1 MLRKFFFFISFQSYE
16 CTKSH
21 VVMNNALLPSIAQLG
36 TGGYWIAFLA
46 ALFETTIGLG
56 LILPGSTI
64 ILFLGALSARGNL
77 HVGELICFA
86 ISGAIIGDNINFYLG
101 RRYGAKW
108 LHGGFWLLKPDH
120 MEKAKYFMDAHGAK
134 SIFLGRFIPSVK
146 EIVPFIAGSVRM
158 QPRIFMFWNVLG
170 AVGWGVEW
178 VIAGY
183 IFAQSLNLAVVWL
196 SRAGLFFA
204 FLLIFGGILYVFKWL
219 IVRNGKQFF
228 IISASLCRSIKAAV
242 IKNEHV
248 ALWIQ
253 NHPRSIS
260 FLKARFDT
268 AVFSGLTLS
277 ILTLA
282 FIYVA
287 ALFGGIVE
295 DLITADPI
303 VAADI
308 RIANLLSTL
317 RTDTLTHVFT
327 WITVLGKSKLILGF
341 MAISVGLF
349 WLWRKHHYILPFLIT
364 VVGSETFTH
373 IGKLAFHRPR
383 PETAVYAEHSFSFP
397 SGHATIAV
405 AFYGFAGYLT
415 ARFAHGWNRK
425 ANIFFTTMLLIIM
438 IGFSRI
444 YLGVHYVSDVW
455 SGYLV
460 GAMWLIIT
468 ISLSEWFR
476 QKEKDERSI
485 PPVAG
490 ARPISFVLVFI
501 AVAFYVAFSLNYHP
515 TPAPVISNS
524 TVVVQQSMNVFTNG
538 RMKYT
543 ETLVGERQEPLNF
556 IFLAKNDGELVAALR
571 QAGWT
576 LTDKAGI
583 SSFIKAAKALILR
596 KAHPSAPISP
606 SFWHAKIQ
614 DFGFAKV
621 SGLNWFS
628 NAQHVKIWRTD
639 FLFKNQS
646 NIYVG
651 MANANHGFKWGL
663 VPKIS
668 PDLDAARE
676 LLYQD
681 LNRTGK
687 IADRLKIRLV
697 KPQIGKNFMGDQF
710 FTDGKAY
717 IISLAR

>member
-1 MLRKFFFFISFQSYE
+1 MMTFQIINRL
-16 CTKSH
+16 
-21 VVMNNALLPSIAQLG
+21 VPSIEQLG
-36 TGGYWIAFLA
+36 SWSYWIAFAA
-46 ALFETTIGLG
+46 ALAETTIGIG
-56 LILPGSTI
+56 LILPGSTF
-64 ILFLGALSARGNL
+64 ILFLGALSARGYLNP
-77 HVGELICFA
+77 GDLICF
-86 ISGAIIGDNINFYLG
+86 SVLGAIVGDNLNFYLG
-101 RRYGAKW
+101 RKYGAKW
-108 LHGGFWLLKPDH
+108 LKGGFWLLKPDH
-120 MEKAKYFMDAHGAK
+120 IEKAGHFMDAHGAK

-146 EIVPFIAGSVRM
+146 EIVPFIAGSLKM
-158 QPRIFMFWNVLG
+158 KPGTFMFWNVLG
-170 AVGWGVEW
+170 AIGWGFEW
-178 VIAGY
+178 VLAGY
-183 IFAQSLNLAVVWL
+183 IFAQSLSLAALWL
-196 SRAGLFFA
+196 SRAGLLFA
-204 FLLIFGGILYVFKWL
+204 VLFICGIILYIFKWL
-219 IVRNGKQFF
+219 IVRKGKQFF
-228 IISASLCRSIKAAV
+228 IISASLYRSIKEAV
-242 IKNEHV
+242 LQNENM
-248 ALWIQ
+248 ALWVQ
-253 NHPRSIS
+253 KHPRSIS
-260 FLKARFDT
+260 FLSARFDT

-308 RIANLLSTL
+308 RIANLLSAL

-327 WITVLGKSKLILGF
+327 WITALGKSKLILGF
-341 MAISVGLF
+341 MAISVGLL
-349 WLWRKHHYILPFLIT
+349 WLWRKHQYILPFLIT
-364 VVGSETFTH
+364 IVGSETFTH

-383 PETAVYAEHSFSFP
+383 PETALYAEHSFSFP

-468 ISLSEWFR
+468 ISLSEWLR
-476 QKEKDERSI
+476 QKEKDEGSK

-501 AVAFYVAFSLNYHP
+501 AVAFYVASSMNYHP
-515 TPAPVISNS
+515 TPAPVTSKS
-524 TVVVQQSMNVFTNG
+524 TVVIPQSMNIFTNE

-543 ETLVGERQEPLNF
+543 ETLVGEKQEPLNF

-576 LTDKAGI
+576 LTDKASI

-606 SFWHAKIQ
+606 SFWHARIQ

-621 SGLNWFS
+621 SGSNWLS
-628 NAQHVKIWRTD
+628 NAQHIKIWRTD
-639 FLFKNQS
+639 FLLKNQS

-651 MANANHGFKWGL
+651 MANANRGFKWGL

-681 LNRTGK
+681 LDRTGK
-687 IADRLKIRLV
+687 IADRLKIQLV

-717 IISLAR
+717 IISFAR